1 MNNSSFGSRISG
13 QVYKNWNG
21 QRIIVDKNGGSL
33 TIQGILELLHTVS
46 FFTDRYLTA
55 KFIPVMILISTY
67 KPLQR
72 SNTLTAV

>member
-46 FFTDRYLTA
+46 FSQTG
-55 KFIPVMILISTY
+55 I
-67 KPLQR
+67 
-72 SNTLTAV
+72 